1 MKKITRYHDQ
11 TPVLRTI
18 RGKFS
23 QMTQIQQQIARYIL
37 DQPARVIKMSITQLT
52 RATDVKSESAIVRF
66 YKALGFSGYHDF
78 KVNLATEIAGK
89 SFYYTYED
97 ITENDNVETIKEK
110 IFQGTMRILHENITA
125 LHQDVLQ
132 KAVDFLET
140 SRRII
145 FLGYGTA
152 GIVAFDGFFKFS
164 ELGFDCHYS
173 PDPHVNAILLT
184 NPQEGDVLF
193 CVSYSGENRDIL
205 IQADRAKPTAKVIAL
220 TGSAESPLGE
230 IADVCLATVS
240 EEKNYRTDVMITR
253 LVQLAVVDTLYV
265 VVGLRT
271 GPHIMERLTKTRHS
285 LSYLKY
291 SASI

>member
-1 MKKITRYHDQ
+1 MEKIIMPQDQ
-11 TPVLRTI
+11 IPVLRTI

-23 QMTQIQQQIARYIL
+23 QMTPIQQQIARYIL
-37 DQPARVIKMSITQLT
+37 DQPARVIKMSISQLT
-52 RATDVKSESAIVRF
+52 RATEAKSESAIVRF
-66 YKALGFSGYHDF
+66 YKVLGFSGYHDF

-97 ITENDNVETIKEK
+97 ITENDNVETVKEK
-110 IFQGTMRILHENITA
+110 IFQGTMRILYENIMT
-125 LHQDVLQ
+125 LHRDALQ
-132 KAVDFLET
+132 KAVEILET
-140 SRRII
+140 SRQII
-145 FLGYGTA
+145 FLGYGIA

-193 CVSYSGENRDIL
+193 CVSHSGENRDIL

-220 TGSAESPLGE
+220 TGAADSPLGE

-253 LVQLAVVDTLYV
+253 LVQLAVVDTLFV
-265 VVGLRT
+265 TVGLQK

-291 SASI
+291 SNGS

>member
-1 MKKITRYHDQ
+1 MEKIVMPQDQ
-11 TPVLRTI
+11 IPVLRTI

-23 QMTQIQQQIARYIL
+23 QMTQLQQQIARYIL

-66 YKALGFSGYHDF
+66 YKALGFPGYHDF

-97 ITENDNVETIKEK
+97 ITENDNVETVKEK
-110 IFQGTMRILHENITA
+110 IFQGTMRILHENITT
-125 LHQDVLQ
+125 LHQDALQ

-220 TGSAESPLGE
+220 TGSVESPLGE

-265 VVGLRT
+265 VIGLRT

-291 SASI
+291 SAGI